1 MIKSKKK
8 AKKTSV
14 AGNRTRVSWVKA
26 RHPNRWTTT
35 DLRTVYFVF
44 SNLSVHVCWLLC
56 LVNVECHIYIVNAGY
71 VPQIPNVP
79 PSFCFVR
86 SKTKMEFTLGDN
98 SLKTFSRCITCLSRI
113 GNELAIQAS
122 SSQLLFHTINSSR
135 SAYQSITFRPGFFDV
150 YTVSSNPVQCSVLLK
165 AVCSVL
171 RTPISNI
178 DRLTVKL
185 PDPDAPKVQWIL
197 DCYSGMRKTYWITCN
212 VEPDIQHLSLDRQK
226 FPSNFIVRPR
236 DLNRLLG
243 NFQSSLQEITI
254 IATEPASLPPDA
266 ANEIGGKAVEL
277 RSYIDPTKDNDASLH
292 TQLWIDP
299 KEEFV
304 QYFHTGDPIDV
315 TFSVKELK
323 AFLSFCEGCELDIHL
338 HFEKAG
344 EPILMAPY
352 FGLEDGSHSNF
363 DGTLVLATML
373 TSQLHEGAAAEPP
386 QVATRTNAQNE
397 ERNGSHMQQENCRLN
412 ASELPSDHTRIWSDL
427 SGSAMKNIGASEE
440 RQAQAETVLND
451 NEQRE
456 IQRISRMQ
464 ISREPLPAGN
474 NPIESNSCLP
484 TKMDHAHGPQDVAQN
499 NDRGFSQHH
508 QSNWVG
514 AEEDDE
520 DDGDGDEN
528 EHYTSFVGSLVE
540 ASTQP
545 HAGTLFL
552 CLDTLK
558 FILAREVSKE
568 LGFGK

>member
-1 MIKSKKK
+1 
-8 AKKTSV
+8 
-14 AGNRTRVSWVKA
+14 
-26 RHPNRWTTT
+26 
-35 DLRTVYFVF
+35 
-44 SNLSVHVCWLLC
+44 
-56 LVNVECHIYIVNAGY
+56 
-71 VPQIPNVP
+71 
-79 PSFCFVR
+79 
-86 SKTKMEFTLGDN
+86 MEFTLGDN

-150 YTVSSNPVQCSVLLK
+150 YTVSSDPVQCSVLLK

-185 PDPDAPKVQWIL
+185 PDPDAPKVQWRL
-197 DCYSGMRKTYWITCN
+197 DCYSGLRKTYWITCN

-254 IATEPASLPPDA
+254 IATEPSSLPPDA

-304 QYFHTGDPIDV
+304 QYFHAGDPIDV

-373 TSQLHEGAAAEPP
+373 TSQLHEGAASEPP
-386 QVATRTNAQNE
+386 QVDTRTHAQNE
-397 ERNGSHMQQENCRLN
+397 ERNGSHMQQENFRSN

-440 RQAQAETVLND
+440 RQAQGETVLND

-456 IQRISRMQ
+456 IQRISTIQ
-464 ISREPLPAGN
+464 ISRVPLPAGN

-484 TKMDHAHGPQDVAQN
+484 TKMDHAHEPQDAAQH
-499 NDRGFSQHH
+499 NDRGFSQRH

-514 AEEDDE
+514 AEDEDEDDE
-520 DDGDGDEN
+520 NGDGDGDGDVDEN
-528 EHYTSFVGSLVE
+528 EQYIQATPPYYE
-540 ASTQP
+540 
-545 HAGTLFL
+545 
-552 CLDTLK
+552 
-558 FILAREVSKE
+558 EY
-568 LGFGK
+568 